1 MPSEKLKRMYWWALL
16 LLSGL
21 ALLSYVALGWHTRM
35 VADDYAIVVTSRTQ
49 GMAQAVLETYR
60 QWSGSYS
67 AFALVF
73 TLSPCQPVVSAWV
86 MPACV
91 LALMMASFGLLSEL
105 VYWRLG
111 QPGAALPRLAL
122 STWLSLFIYNL
133 SHQEALYWLMAS
145 IAYMLP
151 VPLLLLLATLI
162 LRLLR
167 TPPAQRSS
175 LWLGV
180 GLLMLINAGFGELI
194 ALSQVTLA
202 LLGLLATLM
211 MPSSWRS
218 HQPTLMG
225 VLLLALLGA
234 LIFFVAPG
242 NWVRLGGGFR
252 FDFDSPLLWLDT
264 ARANIFHRHSLSAF
278 GLMFLAFWGGFS
290 LLPISPALSALST
303 GRAIRIGAVAVV
315 SAGLWLAS
323 VVVPPMLAYGHVPLR
338 MQPPAMLALVALTA
352 ALALLWHAWLAPR
365 WCWPAVPAY
374 GAVALLG
381 LLTASFLINNL
392 QRLPDFV
399 AYSTAWDA
407 YDAAI
412 RQQVSE
418 DARELEVPPMPVR
431 LGISDNEWL
440 HEQRSW
446 LNNDMAR
453 YYGLDDIRLNPEID
467 AVTRVR

>member
-1 MPSEKLKRMYWWALL
+1 
-16 LLSGL
+16 
-21 ALLSYVALGWHTRM
+21 M
-35 VADDYAIVVTSRTQ
+35 VADDYAFAYNASHYGLLEGATLAWQQWTGRWAQHMLLDVLSAEQPSINGVVIVAHALLLVTALA
-49 GMAQAVLETYR
+49 GLMAELRGRLWPTLNDHRLVRWMLSSLIVAVIFSLCHMESLY
-60 QWSGSYS
+60 W
-67 AFALVF
+67 A
-73 TLSPCQPVVSAWV
+73 
-86 MPACV
+86 MPALAYV
-91 LALMMASFGLLSEL
+91 LPMAFILWSACLILWGLRRNPTGLKRSLWGLLLTALLLFSSGLHEI
-105 VYWRLG
+105 YALG
-111 QPGAALPRLAL
+111 Q
-122 STWLSLFIYNL
+122 
-133 SHQEALYWLMAS
+133 
-145 IAYMLP
+145 
-151 VPLLLLLATLI
+151 
-162 LRLLR
+162 
-167 TPPAQRSS
+167 
-175 LWLGV
+175 
-180 GLLMLINAGFGELI
+180 
-194 ALSQVTLA
+194 
-202 LLGLLATLM
+202 
-211 MPSSWRS
+211 
-218 HQPTLMG
+218 
-225 VLLLALLGA
+225 VLLLSVAGLVVLAQPTPRRRTLLPWIGFAWGVALLGA

-418 DARELEVPPMPVR
+418 GARELEVPPMPVR

-446 LNNDMAR
+446 LNGDMAR